1 MANDNN
7 KRKIR
12 VFRQSWK
19 PGALLLFLKGLWTT
33 AYSVLKIALGALAT
47 AILIAGVCMVV
58 FVGILG
64 DYLEN
69 DILPNADAQLDN
81 LLLDKTSYAYY
92 IDTHGNIQTLQK
104 LHGDIKQEWVDYE
117 DIPKDL
123 IHAAVAIEDK
133 RFFEHQG
140 VDWITT
146 AKACVNM
153 FIGAKGQ
160 FGGSSITQQLIK
172 NYFGDDDVTV
182 QRKVLEIFRAT
193 ELEKRYDKTVIMEYY
208 LNIIYLGQRCNGVKS
223 AAATYFGKELEH
235 LTTAECA
242 ALISITNN
250 PSLYNPYRETLDG
263 DGKTGMEQNK
273 IRRTDTLWMMRNLGY
288 LEEEEYR
295 AALDEDLVLKRG
307 IDPEDKVADCPN
319 ETCAY
324 HGKVGTFN
332 KHEDGKYYCPVCGVV
347 TTIGD
352 DASQEVYSYFMDTVL
367 KDVAQALAEKNGVE
381 WNSDTEELYLE
392 QISRAGYH
400 IYTTLNME
408 VQEQVDKIYTDLSQ
422 IPADRSLQQLQ
433 SAMVVIDN
441 RTGNIV
447 AMAGGVGE
455 KTVHFGLNRA
465 TGSKLQP
472 GSSMKPLAVYA
483 PAFELGIMTP
493 ATVIKDMPLYYT
505 GEDANNQRPFPYNDD
520 RKYTYSQTIL
530 KGIQSSINAISANTL
545 DTIGTGYSFDFAKNK
560 FGLSTLVQQY
570 VNAQGK
576 HFSDEDIAPLAL
588 GAPTL
593 GVTVRDMA
601 EAYGTFANNGVRR
614 TGRTFT
620 KVYDSD
626 GNLVLDNTQES
637 EEILSAETVNYV
649 NYCLSQAVAGGT
661 GYEGRLPN
669 MSVAGKTGTTA
680 SVKDRWFCGYT
691 PYYTA
696 AVWCGYDTPEVVSMV
711 NGGNPATQLWK
722 KVMEPLHKGK
732 TNIPLY
738 STEDMVQVNV
748 CLDCGKLATDA
759 CTMDVRPKTT
769 NNGRVSDPVWVYE
782 EDAPLDECE
791 CHVVVDFCESCNA
804 VANDYC
810 KKLAEVGEAT
820 ITKRSLVQMTK
831 AEVDDIADAMG
842 KGLVSAYSV
851 DNCVYLVD
859 ANGDPL
865 NAYKGFKGDLN
876 ENVDAPYL
884 VCTEHTKEDWDD
896 YVKNHPDVEKPPVED
911 EDDKTDVPSTNPSDP
926 SDPNE
931 TEDPEEKE
939 DSIWDIFDNIFG
951 GNT

>member
-1 MANDNN
+1 MANNQD

-12 VFRQSWK
+12 VFRQAWK
-19 PGALLLFLKGLWTT
+19 PGAWLLLLKGVWT
-33 AYSVLKIALGALAT
+33 ASYSIIKILLGALAT
-47 AILIAGVCMVV
+47 VILIAGVCLLV

-92 IDTHGNIQTLQK
+92 IDSNGNIQTLQK
-104 LHGDIKQEWVDYE
+104 LHADVKQEWVEYE

-123 IHAAVAIEDK
+123 IHAAVAIEDH

-146 AKACVNM
+146 VKACANM
-153 FIGAKGQ
+153 FIGAKDE

-172 NYFGDDDVTV
+172 NYFQADDVTV

-208 LNIIYLGQRCNGVKS
+208 LNIIYLGQRCNGVKA

-242 ALISITNN
+242 AMISITNN
-250 PSLYNPYRETLDG
+250 PSLYNPYRESLDN
-263 DGKTGMEQNK
+263 DGLTGMERNK
-273 IRRTDTLWMMRNLGY
+273 ERRTNTLWRMRNLGY

-295 AALDEDLVLKRG
+295 KALDEEIVLKRG

-324 HGKVGTFN
+324 HGKVGTFD
-332 KHEDGKYYCPVCGVV
+332 KHEDGKYYCPKCGGL
-347 TTIGD
+347 TTIGEN
-352 DASQEVYSYFMDTVL
+352 ASQEVYSYFMDTVL
-367 KDVAQALAEKNGVE
+367 EDVAQALAEKEGTE
-381 WNSDTEELYLE
+381 WNSDTKKIYMER
-392 QISRAGYH
+392 ISRSGYH
-400 IYTTLNME
+400 IYTTLDMN
-408 VQEQVDKIYTDLSQ
+408 VQKQVDKIYTDLTQ
-422 IPADRSLQQLQ
+422 IPADKSLQQLQ

-455 KTVHFGLNRA
+455 KDVHDGLNRA
-465 TGSKLQP
+465 TDSKLQP

-493 ATVIKDMPLYYT
+493 ATVIKDMPLNYI
-505 GEDANNQRPFPYNDD
+505 GDDPNNQRPFPYNDN
-520 RKYTYSQTIL
+520 REYTYSQTIL
-530 KGIQSSINAISANTL
+530 EGIKRSINAISVNTL

-560 FGLSTLVQQY
+560 FGLSTLVKDY
-570 VNAQGK
+570 VNSQGK
-576 HFSDEDIAPLAL
+576 HFTDEEIAPLGM

-593 GVTVRDMA
+593 GVTVRDMT
-601 EAYGTFANNGVRR
+601 EAYASFANNGVRR
-614 TGRTFT
+614 EGRTFT

-626 GNLVLDNTQES
+626 GKLVLDNTQDS
-637 EEILSAETVNYV
+637 QDILSDKAVNYV
-649 NYCLSQAVAGGT
+649 NYCLSQAVLNGT
-661 GYEGRLPN
+661 GGEAFLGN
-669 MSVAGKTGTTA
+669 HMNVAGKTGTTA
-680 SVKDRWFCGYT
+680 SAKDRWFCGYT

-696 AVWCGYDTPEVVSMV
+696 AVWCGYDTPEVISMV
-711 NGGNPATQLWK
+711 YGGNPAAQLWK
-722 KVMEPLHKGK
+722 KVMEPLHRNK
-732 TNIPLY
+732 TNLSLY
-738 STEDMVQVNV
+738 STEDMVKVNV

-759 CTMDVRPKTT
+759 CTMDVRPQTVYG
-769 NNGRVSDPVWVYE
+769 GRVSKPVWVYE

-791 CHVVVDFCESCNA
+791 CHVIVDFCEECEA

-810 KKLAEVGEAT
+810 KKLAEVGEVT
-820 ITKRSLVQMTK
+820 LTKRSLVQMTE
-831 AEVDDIADAMG
+831 ADVDDIADAIG
-842 KGLVSAYSV
+842 KGLMDAYTK

-859 ANGDPL
+859 ANGEPL
-865 NAYKGFKGDLN
+865 NTYKGFSGELN
-876 ENVDAPYL
+876 KDVDAPYI
-884 VCTEHTKEDWDD
+884 VCTEHTKKDWDD
-896 YVKNHPDVEKPPVED
+896 YVKLHPDIEEPEED
-911 EDDKTDVPSTNPSDP
+911 EDEPNDDPTTTPS
-926 SDPNE
+926 E
-931 TEDPEEKE
+931 PEETKPE
-939 DSIWDIFDNIFG
+939 EEENDSIWDIFDKIFG